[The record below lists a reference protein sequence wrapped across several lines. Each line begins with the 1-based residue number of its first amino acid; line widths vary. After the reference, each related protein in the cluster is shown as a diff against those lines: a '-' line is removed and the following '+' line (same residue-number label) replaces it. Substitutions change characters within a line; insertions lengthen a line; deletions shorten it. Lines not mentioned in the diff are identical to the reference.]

1 MKGIDVSNHN
11 GGIDFLKVKN
21 SGIEVVII
29 KATEGVDWI
38 DPYLE
43 KHYNGACGKGFSI
56 GFYHFMSEKTNPSKQ
71 AEDFYKAIKDKE
83 YNVLP
88 CLDIETNNV
97 GRTSKEITDRCLE
110 FLRRFKE
117 LSGLD
122 CMIYTG
128 GYFGRDNLD
137 SRIKNYKAWIAHYG
151 VETPMD
157 TGFSNVVGHQYTE
170 NGYVEGVGKV
180 DMNNFT
186 EGIFIEKTNISIN
199 KSNSSDWLAEYLKSW
214 NWKAWVIELQ
224 TECNRQGFSNQ
235 PVDGLT
241 YNAKTGESK
250 TLAGCPTL
258 KLGAKGNITKL
269 LQRILK
275 AYGIANLK
283 EDGIFGTNTYNAVV
297 AYQKLKGLTADGE
310 VGYNTWKALLGL

>member
-1 MKGIDVSNHN
+1 MYYLVLT
-11 GGIDFLKVKN
+11 LKQ
-21 SGIEVVII
+21 II
-29 KATEGVDWI
+29 
-38 DPYLE
+38 
-43 KHYNGACGKGFSI
+43 F
-56 GFYHFMSEKTNPSKQ
+56 
-71 AEDFYKAIKDKE
+71 
-83 YNVLP
+83 
-88 CLDIETNNV
+88 

-137 SRIKNYKAWIAHYG
+137 SRIKNYKVWIAHYG

-199 KSNSSDWLAEYLKSW
+199 NTNSSINNVDWLAEYLKSR
-214 NWKAWVIELQ
+214 NWSEWVGKLQ
-224 TECNRQGFSNQ
+224 RTIGVN
-235 PVDGLT
+235 VDKIVG
-241 YNAKTGESK
+241 
-250 TLAGCPTL
+250 PITL
-258 KLGAKGNITKL
+258 KSLYST
-269 LQRILK
+269 
-275 AYGIANLK
+275 
-283 EDGIFGTNTYNAVV
+283 
-297 AYQKLKGLTADGE
+297 
-310 VGYNTWKALLGL
+310 

>member
-1 MKGIDVSNHN
+1 MKGIDISNHN
-11 GGIDFLKVKN
+11 GSIDFLKVKN

-88 CLDIETNNV
+88 CLDIETNNA

-137 SRIKNYKAWIAHYG
+137 SRIKNYKVWIAHYG

-199 KSNSSDWLAEYLKSW
+199 NTNSSINNVDWLAEYLKSW
-214 NWKAWVIELQ
+214 NWSEWVGKLQ
-224 TECNRQGFSNQ
+224 RTIGVN
-235 PVDGLT
+235 VDKIVG
-241 YNAKTGESK
+241 
-250 TLAGCPTL
+250 PITL
-258 KLGAKGNITKL
+258 KACTLLKKGMYGELVKR
-269 LQRILK
+269 LQEVLK
-275 AYGIANLK
+275 AYGFNCGNI
-283 EDGIFGTNTYNAVV
+283 DGIFGDKTYNAVV
-297 AYQKLKGLTADGE
+297 AFQKSRGLTPDGE
-310 VGYNTWKALLGL
+310 VGPNTWRAILGL

>member
-1 MKGIDVSNHN
+1 MKGIDVSNNN

-43 KHYNGACGKGFSI
+43 KHYKEACGKGFSI

-88 CLDIETNNV
+88 CLDIETNNA

-137 SRIKNYKAWIAHYG
+137 SRIKNYKVWIAHYG
-151 VETPMD
+151 VDTPMD

-170 NGYVEGVGKV
+170 NGYVEGAGKV

-199 KSNSSDWLAEYLKSW
+199 NTNSSINNVDWLAEYLEFW
-214 NWKAWVIELQ
+214 NWKEWVEDLQ
-224 TECNRQGFSNQ
+224 SECNKQGFSNQ
-235 PVDGLT
+235 LVDGICGT
-241 YNAKTGESK
+241 K
-250 TLAGCPTL
+250 TLEGCPTL

-269 LQRILK
+269 LQKVLK

-310 VGYNTWKALLGL
+310 VGYNTWRKLLGL

>member
-1 MKGIDVSNHN
+1 MKGIDISNHN
-11 GGIDFLKVKN
+11 GSIDFLKVKN
-21 SGIEVVII
+21 TGIEVVII

-88 CLDIETNNV
+88 CLDIETNNA

-137 SRIKNYKAWIAHYG
+137 SRIKNYKVWIAHYG

-199 KSNSSDWLAEYLKSW
+199 NTNSSINNVDWLAEYLKSW
-214 NWKAWVIELQ
+214 NWSEWVGKLQ
-224 TECNRQGFSNQ
+224 RTIGVN
-235 PVDGLT
+235 VDKIVG
-241 YNAKTGESK
+241 
-250 TLAGCPTL
+250 PITL
-258 KLGAKGNITKL
+258 KACTLLKKGMYGELVKR
-269 LQRILK
+269 LQEVLK
-275 AYGIANLK
+275 AYGFNCGNI
-283 EDGIFGTNTYNAVV
+283 DGIFVDKTYNAVV
-297 AYQKLKGLTADGE
+297 AFQKSRGLTPDGE
-310 VGYNTWKALLGL
+310 VGPNTWRAILGL

>member
-1 MKGIDVSNHN
+1 MKGIDISNHN
-11 GGIDFLKVKN
+11 GSIDFLKVKN
-21 SGIEVVII
+21 TGIEVVII

-88 CLDIETNNV
+88 CLDIETNNA

-137 SRIKNYKAWIAHYG
+137 SRIKNYKVWIAHYG

-199 KSNSSDWLAEYLKSW
+199 NTNSSINNVDWLAEYLKSW
-214 NWKAWVIELQ
+214 NWSEWVGKLQ
-224 TECNRQGFSNQ
+224 RTIGVN
-235 PVDGLT
+235 VDKIVG
-241 YNAKTGESK
+241 
-250 TLAGCPTL
+250 PITL
-258 KLGAKGNITKL
+258 KACTLLKKGMYGELVKR
-269 LQRILK
+269 LQEVLK
-275 AYGIANLK
+275 AYGFNCGNI
-283 EDGIFGTNTYNAVV
+283 DGIFGDKTYNAVV
-297 AYQKLKGLTADGE
+297 AFQKSRGLTPDGE
-310 VGYNTWKALLGL
+310 VGPNTWRAILGL